1 MNPLH
6 PVVARELAVVQI
18 QHLHAAADLD
28 RATRLATASTARTR
42 RDMRQRPIAVECRVP
57 SRRRAQVYCCR

>member
-6 PVVARELAVVQI
+6 PVVARELAAVQI

-42 RDMRQRPIAVECRVP
+42 RDTRQRPIVVGPGVP
-57 SRRRAQVYCCR
+57 PRRRAHVCRCT